1 MSEIACPSCNSENA
15 DKANTCRKCG
25 AVLNGVDPICG
36 MPIFGGTSVGQV
48 LDRRY
53 VITREIG
60 SDGMGVLYQAEDAER
75 GVPVFLRALPKAL
88 ANDRQQIDHIRRQ
101 AETVLGLSHP
111 NIVRLLG
118 FQFDR
123 TVKCLATEHFDGG
136 TLQERI
142 AAAGPLTVEQ
152 MLRIFLPLAEALDYA
167 HSQNVL
173 HLDINPA
180 NIILAA
186 DGASRLANFTVTKQ
200 IKDSLAQITSEQ
212 TPDASLYM
220 APEQFRKAKAGS
232 LSDIY
237 SLAATIYHSLCR
249 PPVVWRGWLEY
260 QVLNEQPLPLDIL
273 TDGQNAALLK
283 ALSRDARSRPRTAQ
297 RLLDDLRA
305 AVDSAAAIVIEP
317 EEKAKDYADAIAQ
330 AEEKLKAEIRARIK
344 AEQLAGTE
352 AQARGKAEEQIRDYA
367 ERIAQAR
374 KELQAEI
381 EARNKAEKNLKAE
394 TERLTEIKAQSAQ
407 AAAAKAQIREQ
418 AEFYAAT
425 MVESREQT
433 KAEALARADAEKKLR
448 VEIKAKSEAQEQVRV
463 YAERLAHLERKLTT
477 EPVAQFQPGE
487 RTEAFSQPASA
498 SEEQAR
504 KPTSKFK
511 VLVAVSAATVITV
524 VVALTAS
531 QYIGREETPPRA
543 LESWMQA
550 QLSAAQ
556 QDYEGAI
563 RTADAV
569 IAGFPQ
575 YAMKQGVQRIRTT
588 WQMTLAA
595 DNLWLNT
602 EQLAD
607 QSNYEQAI
615 INARRLLKEYPG
627 TRYANQAKAKL
638 PLWENAVSVNRQ
650 TSALLAKASSAR
662 DANDLDVALAAV
674 ASVLELAPGNVEARA
689 FRAEFEAAKRVE
701 RRIQQI
707 TAEKQQQLEKLKAD
721 ALASQ
726 NIKDWE
732 NAISLYTKASALNPE
747 DAEVIDALATCR
759 HNLHLSD
766 AQTAEAKG
774 DLDAAVEAYAKA
786 LSFKGNPSVR
796 EKLESLQSLCQAERT
811 RREAQQSLRLASEAE
826 TKGDFP
832 VAVEWYRKAADA
844 GDSTAM
850 HKLGLA
856 YFNGNGLGA
865 DHTKALEWFHKAAN
879 AGNGESMYKLGLIC
893 QTGDGVPK
901 DYSEALNWYHKAAK
915 AGNSDAMHNLGGM
928 YYSGEGVAKDNVK
941 AMEWLAQAAMTGNT
955 QAMYNLAVAYYNG
968 DGVSKDYA
976 KAVEWFRKA
985 AEQDNAGAMY
995 SLALAYLDIS
1005 DYANAEKWF
1014 AKAAD
1019 AGNVEAMYNLG
1030 VIYNNG
1036 YGLAKDYA
1044 KALDWYRKAAKGGDT
1059 NAMVNLGLMH
1069 HDGIGIDKDPAKA
1082 VELYRQAADA
1092 GNTRAMSNLAMAY
1105 YNEDGVTKDQQ
1116 KAVQLLQ
1123 KAAEKGE
1130 NMAMFNLAMMYQNGW
1145 SVAKDQ
1151 AKAVEWYRKAAD
1163 SGDAQ
1168 ALYSL
1173 ATIYRKGD
1181 GAAEDQKEAVQWY
1194 QKAARLGHPQAKQ
1207 ELVKLGQTW

>member
-1 MSEIACPSCNSENA
+1 MIACPSCDFKSA
-15 DKANTCRKCG
+15 DTSDTCRKCG
-25 AVLNGVDPICG
+25 AVLHGVDPICG

-53 VITREIG
+53 VITRGIG
-60 SDGMGVLYQAEDAER
+60 SDGMGVVYQAEDAEQ
-75 GVPVFLRALPKAL
+75 GVPVFLRALPTAL
-88 ANDRQQIDHIRRQ
+88 ANDHQQTDHLRRQ
-101 AETVLGLSHP
+101 AKAVLGLSHP

-118 FQFDR
+118 FQFDQ
-123 TVKCLATEHFDGG
+123 TVKCLVTEHFAGS

-142 AAAGPLTVEQ
+142 SAAGPLTVEQ
-152 MLRIFLPLAEALDYA
+152 MLRMFLPLAEALDYA
-167 HSQNVL
+167 HSRNVL

-186 DGASRLANFTVTKQ
+186 DGSARLANFAVTRQ
-200 IKDSLAQITSEQ
+200 IKDSLSQITSEQ

-220 APEQFRKAKAGS
+220 APEQFRKKKAGS

-249 PPVVWRGWLEY
+249 PPLAWRGWLEY
-260 QVLNEQPLPLDIL
+260 QVLNEQPSPLDIL

-283 ALSRDARSRPRTAQ
+283 ALSRDSRNRPRTAQ
-297 RLLDDLRA
+297 RFLDDLRA
-305 AVDSAAAIVIEP
+305 AVDSAVAIVIEP
-317 EEKAKDYADAIAQ
+317 EEKAEDYADAIAQ
-330 AEEKLKAEIRARIK
+330 AEEKLKAETRARIK
-344 AEQLAGTE
+344 AEHLAGTE
-352 AQARGKAEEQIRDYA
+352 AQARAEAEEQLRGYA
-367 ERIAQAR
+367 ERIAR
-374 KELQAEI
+374 VEKELQAEI
-381 EARNKAEKNLKAE
+381 KARIKAEKNLKAE

-407 AAAAKAQIREQ
+407 AAAAAEARIREQ
-418 AEFYAAT
+418 AESYAAT
-425 MVESREQT
+425 MAESREQT

-448 VEIKAKSEAQEQVRV
+448 AETEARFEAQEQVRV
-463 YAERLAHLERKLTT
+463 YTERLAQAEEKLTT
-477 EPVAQFQPGE
+477 ESVARFQPGE
-487 RTEAFSQPASA
+487 RTEAVSQPASA

-504 KPTSKFK
+504 KPASKFK
-511 VLVAVSAATVITV
+511 VIVTVFAATVITV
-524 VVALTAS
+524 LAALTAY
-531 QYIGREETPPRA
+531 QYIDREETPHQA

-575 YAMKQGVQRIRTT
+575 YAGKQGVQHIRTT
-588 WQMTLAA
+588 WQKTLAA
-595 DNLWLNT
+595 DSLWLST
-602 EQLAD
+602 EQLAG

-615 INARRLLKEYPG
+615 INARRLLKEYPD

-638 PLWENAVSVNRQ
+638 PLWQNAVSVNGQ
-650 TSALLAKASSAR
+650 TSALLAKARGAS
-662 DANDLDVALAAV
+662 DANDLDAALAAV
-674 ASVLELAPGNVEARA
+674 ASVLELAPGNVEAGA
-689 FRAEFEAAKRVE
+689 FRAELEAT
-701 RRIQQI
+701 RRAEQRIRQI
-707 TAEKQQQLEKLKAD
+707 TAQKQQQLEKLKAD

-747 DAEVIDALATCR
+747 DAEVIDALAACR
-759 HNLHLSD
+759 HNLNLSD

-786 LSFKGNPSVR
+786 LSFKANPSLR

-826 TKGDFP
+826 SKGDFP

-856 YFNGNGLGA
+856 YLNGNGLGA
-865 DHTKALEWFHKAAN
+865 DNTKALEWFHKAAD

-915 AGNSDAMHNLGGM
+915 AGNPDAMHNLGGM
-928 YYSGEGVAKDNVK
+928 YYSGEGIAKDNVK
-941 AMEWLAQAAMTGNT
+941 AMEWLAQAAVAGNT
-955 QAMYNLAVAYYNG
+955 QAMYNLGVAYYNG

-985 AEQDNAGAMY
+985 AEQDNASAMY
-995 SLALAYLDIS
+995 NLALAYLDIS

-1019 AGNVEAMYNLG
+1019 VGNVEAMYNLG
-1030 VIYNNG
+1030 VIYHNG
-1036 YGLAKDYA
+1036 YGLTKDYA
-1044 KALDWYRKAAKGGDT
+1044 KALDWYRKAARGGDT

-1105 YNEDGVTKDQQ
+1105 YNGDGATKDQQ

-1130 NMAMFNLAMMYQNGW
+1130 NMAMFNLGMMYQNGW
-1145 SVAKDQ
+1145 SVAKDH

-1168 ALYSL
+1168 AMYSL
-1173 ATIYRKGD
+1173 ATVYRKGD
-1181 GAAEDQKEAVQWY
+1181 GAAEDQKEALQWY

-1207 ELVKLGQTW
+1207 ELIKLGQTW